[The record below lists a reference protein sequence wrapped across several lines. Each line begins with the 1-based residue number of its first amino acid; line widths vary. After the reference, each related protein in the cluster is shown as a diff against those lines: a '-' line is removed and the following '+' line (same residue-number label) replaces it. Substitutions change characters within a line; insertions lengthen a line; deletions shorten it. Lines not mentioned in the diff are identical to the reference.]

1 MLLIFWNSGPFDNV
15 NVYNRVPM
23 QKEKIS
29 NHVFLV
35 PMQKEKISNHVF
47 LWFEWQTQKFMI

>member
-29 NHVFLV
+29 NHVFL
-35 PMQKEKISNHVF
+35 
-47 LWFEWQTQKFMI
+47 WCEWQTQKFMI